1 MNYKTVQRVHK
12 LYEELK
18 ALDTEIIQIDKLA
31 VYIANNKASID
42 LRITAEKNKADQATP
57 VLDSDG
63 SLLGAEKRMY
73 QNFFDVPRYAF
84 LTDPTTLPKPDFD
97 LNYNLPE
104 ELCLAVLDVPIRDL
118 NTKRKV
124 ITDELRG
131 IFNR

>member
-42 LRITAEKNKADQATP
+42 LRITAEKNKADQADP

-73 QNFFDVPRYAF
+73 QTFFDVPRYAF
-84 LTDPTTLPKPDFD
+84 LTGSTTLPKPDFD
-97 LNYNLPE
+97 LSYNLHE
-104 ELCLAVLDVPIRDL
+104 GLCLAVLDVLIRDL